1 MMTKGYGQN
10 CRESDS
16 TNTAHYARALSVATR
31 KNIPCVLFPMQALIK
46 AAKRAAKG
54 ATPGGGS
61 AWGQSAA
68 PLPSWAPSLV
78 QEGWAGTV
86 AAINSW
92 GKQHVGW
99 ALCIDQNISKVRS
112 GLNCLLSSHESTC
125 NGNIETAPYSSSTYN
140 GGRFVLPRTRLLL
153 LLQCTLQQYNVSHC
167 CLHLLLL

>member
-1 MMTKGYGQN
+1 MSTIIKLNRKLCTHDDKDME
-10 CRESDS
+10 REIAQIPH
-16 TNTAHYARALSVATR
+16 TTRVPVSVATR
-31 KNIPCVLFPMQALIK
+31 KHVPCVLFPMQALIK

-54 ATPGGGS
+54 ATPGGGN

-99 ALCIDQNISKVRS
+99 ALCIDQNISKVRF
-112 GLNCLLSSHESTC
+112 GLNCCLLSSHDSTC
-125 NGNIETAPYSSSTYN
+125 NGNIEPAPYSSSTYN
-140 GGRFVLPRTRLLL
+140 GGRFVLPRTRLP
-153 LLQCTLQQYNVSHC
+153 S
-167 CLHLLLL
+167 